1 MRFLLSD
8 RSGPGLAGRA
18 IAAVTAALLI
28 AGCSGG
34 GGSALTPAAR
44 TGAPSGPQAA
54 SAKVTFTM
62 HWASAAQSAA
72 RNPRYVPATARSIS
86 VTVNG
91 GTPQYLNA
99 PASTLVIDAPVGTD
113 TFAFTTY
120 DEQNG
125 QGNVL
130 SRASVT
136 QQIVLAAANTVSAVL
151 NGVIAA
157 LAISLSNPAP
167 NAGVPATVNVNVAA
181 KDADGNTIVGP
192 GDYSTPIRLSVS
204 DDSNS
209 GTLSLSTSTLPNSA
223 TTATLT
229 YNGGT
234 LNSGLPDGPVA
245 FVVARAT
252 GISTQSA
259 AFTPRPTVYQ
269 FSIPVAANRPQWI
282 AAGSDGNMWVT
293 ESPGNTVAKI
303 TPAGAVTE
311 CPQIPT
317 AAANPQ
323 GIIGASDGNLWFTEF
338 STSKIAR
345 VTTACAY
352 TEFSTLFASDGPL
365 LLTDRGDGN
374 LWFTGNS
381 GNHVGFQGLTSGVSG
396 ETTIP
401 TANSRPFGIAPAP
414 DLNLYFTENAVDQLG
429 RIPMLFGAITE
440 VPLAT
445 GSAPAQIVRGPATE
459 TSCGGGPC
467 MWFTEFGTSRVAR
480 LNPAGWPAPTVD
492 EFPTV
497 TASSNPTGIAAG
509 KDGALWF
516 TESGLDRIGR
526 VSVSGTV
533 SEYASPVTGLGLKG
547 IAVAPDGS
555 IWFAEPGTGLNPGRI
570 GKLVY

>member
-1 MRFLLSD
+1 MGVLPFNRPRASRLGLRLS
-8 RSGPGLAGRA
+8 GAVLIAVLA
-18 IAAVTAALLI
+18 

-34 GGSALTPAAR
+34 GGAKSVTPP
-44 TGAPSGPQAA
+44 TGSQPSKGTA
-54 SAKVTFTM
+54 SVTFTM
-62 HWASAAQSAA
+62 HWGDGTMAVR
-72 RNPRYVPATARSIS
+72 RNPRYVPATARSVS

-99 PASTLVIDAPVGTD
+99 PASTIVIDAPVGTD
-113 TFAFTTY
+113 TFDFATY
-120 DEQNG
+120 DDQNG

-136 QQIVLAAANTVSAVL
+136 QSIVLGGANTVTAVL
-151 NGVIAA
+151 NGVIVS
-157 LAISLSNPAP
+157 LRITLSNPAP
-167 NAGVPATVNVNVAA
+167 NAGVPATVNVNVSGR
-181 KDADGNTIVGP
+181 DADGNTIVGP
-192 GDYSTPIRLSVS
+192 GDYSTPIRLSIS
-204 DDSNS
+204 DDTNS
-209 GTLSLSTSTLPNSA
+209 GTLSLSTTTLPNSS

-252 GISTQSA
+252 GVSTQAA
-259 AFTPRPTVYQ
+259 AFTPTPTFYQ
-269 FSIPVAANRPQWI
+269 FSIPVAANKPQWI
-282 AAGSDGNMWVT
+282 TPGSDGNMWFT
-293 ESPGNTVAKI
+293 EFPGNTVAKI
-303 TPAGAVTE
+303 TPAGVVTE
-311 CPQIPT
+311 CPAIPT
-317 AAANPQ
+317 AASNPQ

-338 STSKIAR
+338 AGSKITR

-352 TEFSTLFASDGPL
+352 TEFSTLFAGDGPQ

-374 LWFTGNS
+374 IWFTGFT
-381 GNHVGFQGLTSGVSG
+381 GNHVGFQGITSGVSG
-396 ETTIP
+396 ETTVP
-401 TANSRPFGIAPAP
+401 TPNSHPYGIAPAP

-440 VPLAT
+440 VPLPT
-445 GSAPAQIVRGPATE
+445 GSAPTQIVRGPTSE

-492 EFPTV
+492 EFPTI
-497 TASSNPTGIAAG
+497 TASAFPIGITTG

-516 TESGLDRIGR
+516 TESGLDRLGR
-526 VSVSGTV
+526 VSVNGSV
-533 SEYASPVTGLGLKG
+533 SEYTSPVTGLGLKG
-547 IAVAPDGS
+547 IGVAPDGS
-555 IWFAEPGTGLNPGRI
+555 IWFAESGTGLNPGRV

>member
-1 MRFLLSD
+1 M
-8 RSGPGLAGRA
+8 GVVTMILARPAPLGRRLVAAVA
-18 IAAVTAALLI
+18 IAVLA

-34 GGSALTPAAR
+34 GGSSPATP
-44 TGAPSGPQAA
+44 GVPQQQPSKGTA
-54 SAKVTFTM
+54 SVTFTM
-62 HWASAAQSAA
+62 KWNDTTTQTA
-72 RNPRYVPATARSIS
+72 RRSPRYVPATARSVS

-99 PASTLVIDAPVGTD
+99 PASTIVIDAPVGTD
-113 TFAFTTY
+113 TFAFATY
-120 DEQNG
+120 DDQNG

-136 QQIVLAAANTVSAVL
+136 KAIVLGAANTVTAVL
-151 NGVIAA
+151 NGVIVS
-157 LAISLSNPAP
+157 LTISLSNPSP
-167 NAGVPATVNVNVAA
+167 NAGVPATVNVNASA

-192 GDYSTPIRLSVS
+192 GDYSTPIRLSLA
-204 DDSNS
+204 DDTNS
-209 GTLSLSTSTLPNSA
+209 GTLSLSTTTLPNSA

-252 GISTQSA
+252 GISTQAA
-259 AFTPRPTVYQ
+259 AFTPTPTFYQ

-282 AAGSDGNMWVT
+282 AAGSDGNMWFT
-293 ESPGNTVAKI
+293 EFPGNTVAKI
-303 TPAGAVTE
+303 TPAGVVTE
-311 CPQIPT
+311 CPAIPS
-317 AAANPQ
+317 AASNPQ

-338 STSKIAR
+338 AASKITR

-352 TEFSTLFASDGPL
+352 TEFATLFAADGPQ

-374 LWFTGNS
+374 IWFTGFT
-381 GNHVGFQGLTSGVSG
+381 GNHVGFQGITSGVSG
-396 ETTIP
+396 ETTVP
-401 TANSRPFGIAPAP
+401 TPNSHPFGIAPAP

-445 GSAPAQIVRGPATE
+445 GSAPSQIVRGPATE
-459 TSCGGGPC
+459 STCGGPC

-492 EFPTV
+492 EFPTT
-497 TASSNPTGIAAG
+497 TASSNPLGITAG
-509 KDGALWF
+509 KDGALWV
-516 TESGLDRIGR
+516 TESGLDKIGR
-526 VSVSGTV
+526 VSVNGTV
-533 SEYASPVTGLGLKG
+533 SEYTSPVTGLGLKG

-555 IWFAEPGTGLNPGRI
+555 IWFAESGTGLNPGRV

>member
-1 MRFLLSD
+1 MGALPAIRHRSSHVLL
-8 RSGPGLAGRA
+8 RLAGGA
-18 IAAVTAALLI
+18 MIALLA

-34 GGSALTPAAR
+34 GGSSPATSAI
-44 TGAPSGPQAA
+44 PQQQPNKGTA
-54 SAKVTFTM
+54 SVTFTM
-62 HWASAAQSAA
+62 KWNSTTQAVQRS
-72 RNPRYVPATARSIS
+72 PRYVPATARSVS
-86 VTVNG
+86 VNVNG

-99 PASTLVIDAPVGTD
+99 PASTIVIDAPVGTD
-113 TFAFTTY
+113 TFAFATY
-120 DEQNG
+120 DDQNG

-136 QQIVLAAANTVSAVL
+136 KAIVLGSANTVTAVL
-151 NGVIAA
+151 NGVVTSLTIA
-157 LAISLSNPAP
+157 LSNPSP
-167 NAGVPATVNVNVAA
+167 NAGVPATVNVNASA

-192 GDYSTPIRLSVS
+192 GDYSTPIRLSVQ
-204 DDSNS
+204 DDTNS
-209 GTLSLSTSTLPNSA
+209 GTLSLSTTTLPNPS

-229 YNGGT
+229 YNGAT

-252 GISTQSA
+252 GVTTQA
-259 AFTPRPTVYQ
+259 ASFTPMPTFYQ

-282 AAGSDGNMWVT
+282 AAGSDGNMWFT
-293 ESPGNTVAKI
+293 EQPGNTVAKV
-303 TPAGAVTE
+303 TPAGVVTE
-311 CPQIPT
+311 CPAIPT
-317 AAANPQ
+317 VASDPR

-338 STSKIAR
+338 AGSKITR
-345 VTTACAY
+345 VTTGCAY
-352 TEFSTLFASDGPL
+352 TEFSTLFATDGPQ

-374 LWFTGNS
+374 VWFTGNT

-401 TANSRPFGIAPAP
+401 TPNSKPFGIAPAP

-445 GSAPAQIVRGPATE
+445 GSAPSQIVRGPSTE
-459 TSCGGGPC
+459 TTCGGGPC
-467 MWFTEFGTSRVAR
+467 MWFTLFGTSRVAR
-480 LNPAGWPAPTVD
+480 LNPAGWPAPTID
-492 EFPTV
+492 QFPTT
-497 TASSNPTGIAAG
+497 TASANPLGIVAG
-509 KDGALWF
+509 KDGALWV

-526 VSVSGTV
+526 VSVNGTV
-533 SEYASPVTGLGLKG
+533 SEYTSPVTGLGLKG